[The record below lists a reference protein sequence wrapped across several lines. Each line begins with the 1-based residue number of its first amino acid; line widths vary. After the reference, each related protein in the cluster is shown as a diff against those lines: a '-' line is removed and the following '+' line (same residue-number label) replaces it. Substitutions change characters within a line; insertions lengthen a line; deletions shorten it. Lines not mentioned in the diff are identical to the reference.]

1 MAVRVQIDKIEKSK
15 GIGAH
20 GDLVVSLD
28 VKSDALEQ
36 FSHVIQF
43 KTDVAVNGTGDLA
56 KDIDQLRRQL
66 CEFATELARAVESE
80 GSLRF

>member
-28 VKSDALEQ
+28 VKSDAAQQL
-36 FSHVIQF
+36 SHVTQF
-43 KTDVAVNGTGDLA
+43 KTDVAVSETGDLA
-56 KDIDQLRRQL
+56 NDIDQLRRQL
-66 CEFATELARAVESE
+66 FEFATELASAMESE